1 MRPTRV
7 EVMTL
12 DKHQA
17 TGAAV
22 AFEAQKGYDFLIIGV
37 DSPVSA
43 SGEFCPEL
51 ERAAGGFDG
60 PMAVV
65 IGRGQ
70 HIADPRESGVR
81 ILLPVTGTAA
91 SRRAAEVAVTIARAD
106 KIPITALYV
115 ATNATEAQSRQNRW
129 RPVSPAPPEEEAILK
144 DVMALADRY
153 HIPVRTA
160 IRAEIAPHQAIRQE
174 AQKAATTSSS
184 WVSVAVRAAH
194 FSSARPRPRHWP
206 RRRSRCCW
214 CRVER
219 GAKKRA
225 NESPANLWTAS

>member
-1 MRPTRV
+1 M
-7 EVMTL
+7 
-12 DKHQA
+12 
-17 TGAAV
+17 GA
-22 AFEAQKGYDFLIIGV
+22 D
-37 DSPVSA
+37 
-43 SGEFCPEL
+43 GEFCPEA

-115 ATNATEAQSRQNRW
+115 ATNATEAQSRQKRW

-144 DVMALADRY
+144 DVVELADRY

-160 IRAEIAPHQAIRQE
+160 IRAEIAPHQAIQHE
-174 AQKAATTSSS
+174 TLKGGYDLIVMG
-184 WVSVAVRAAH
+184 VSR
-194 FSSARPRPRHWP
+194 RPG
-206 RRRSRCCW
+206 STLYF
-214 CRVER
+214 
-219 GAKKRA
+219 GK
-225 NESPANLWTAS
+225 TASKTLAKAKISMLLVSS